1 MTKNLVFSALIALA
15 VSFIVAVS
23 DNQSNFAGL
32 SERDVKVVSL
42 TVGDNGTKVNELKAT
57 TCNLST
63 TQLPLE
69 ATSTD
74 VFYCAVTGVASGDLV
89 WVQLPSDNGQVN
101 LSTGGGVGFQ
111 TTYSVASSTNGY
123 IEVGLGNLSGAS
135 TSTFPLATT
144 SVRVFYFD
152 N

>member
-1 MTKNLVFSALIALA
+1 MTKNLVFSALVALA
-15 VSFIVAVS
+15 ISFVVTVGN
-23 DNQSNFAGL
+23 NQSNFSGL
-32 SERDVKVVSL
+32 SERDIKAVSL
-42 TVGDNGTKVNELKAT
+42 TVGDNGTKINELKAT

-89 WVQLPSDNGQVN
+89 WVQLPSDNGQVG

-111 TTYSVASSTNGY
+111 TTYAVASSTAGY
-123 IEVGLGNLSGAS
+123 IEVGIGNLTGAAS
-135 TSTFPLATT
+135 STFPLATT